1 MPGLGNVWEN
11 HKVIKMKKSPLYLLV
26 SGLAVLTASCTKPRI
41 DSRPIVAVTVINTA
55 PVVVVQKN
63 ISITI
68 PPGHLFLSAYV
79 IDSQYNISTVSWKQ
93 ISGPSQIVFSKPD
106 SNYTK
111 LNDLQAGTYSIEFTA
126 TDKGGLFDKDTTNLV
141 VSVVPT
147 PSREVILQNQP
158 WDCWFGCAIFLYNSS
173 SLLNGPFLVYIK
185 RDGSNDWTLVPSAN
199 QASPADLY
207 SYYADGQYLDIYISW
222 NASPQPDD
230 TPDIKIVY

>member
-1 MPGLGNVWEN
+1 MN
-11 HKVIKMKKSPLYLLV
+11 KSRLYLLV
-26 SGLAVLTASCTKPRI
+26 SGFAVLTTSCTKPII
-41 DSRPIVAVTVINTA
+41 DQRPIVAVPVVNTA

-63 ISITI
+63 ISIAI
-68 PPGHLFLSAYV
+68 PPAHLFLSASV

-93 ISGPSQIVFSKPD
+93 ISGPSQIIFSKPD
-106 SNYTK
+106 SIYTR
-111 LNDLQAGTYSIEFTA
+111 LADLVAGTYSIEFTA
-126 TDKGGLFDKDTTNLV
+126 IDRGGLFDKDTTNLV

-147 PSREVILQNQP
+147 PSREVILQNLP
-158 WDCWFGCAIFLYNSS
+158 WDCWFGCAIYLYNSS

-199 QASPADLY
+199 QASPADPY
-207 SYYADGQYLDIYISW
+207 SYYVDGQYLAIYISW